1 MSHLDRL
8 RAVFRSALNLPAD
21 TGVDGLEYRA
31 IPQWD
36 SLAHMALIAAMEDE
50 FSIMID
56 TDEMID
62 MSSFAKAAGLLE
74 KHGIGVAAV

>member
-8 RAVFRSALNLPAD
+8 RAVFRMALNLPAD
-21 TGVDGLEYRA
+21 GDVDGLEYRA

-50 FSIMID
+50 FSVLID

-62 MSSFAKAAGLLE
+62 MSSFAKAAELLE
-74 KHGIGVAAV
+74 KHGIGAAAV

>member
-8 RAVFRSALNLPAD
+8 RAVFRMTLNLPPD
-21 TGVDGLEYRA
+21 RPVDGLQYRS

-62 MSSFAKAAGLLE
+62 MSSFAKAVELLE
-74 KHGIGVAAV
+74 KHGIGAAAV

>member
-1 MSHLDRL
+1 MSHLGRL
-8 RAVFRSALNLPAD
+8 RTVFRSALNLPAD
-21 TGVDGLEYRA
+21 ADVDGLEYRA

-50 FSIMID
+50 FTIMID

-62 MSSFAKAAGLLE
+62 MSSFAKASELLE

>member
-8 RAVFRSALNLPAD
+8 RAVFRMALNLPPDAD
-21 TGVDGLEYRA
+21 VDGLAYRA

-62 MSSFAKAAGLLE
+62 MSSFAEAAGLLE
-74 KHGIGVAAV
+74 KHGIGAAAL

>member
-21 TGVDGLEYRA
+21 ADVDGLEYRA
-31 IPQWD
+31 IPEWD
-36 SLAHMALIAAMEDE
+36 SLAHMALIAAMEDA
-50 FSIMID
+50 FSIMVD

-62 MSSFAKAAGLLE
+62 MSSFAKAVELLE
-74 KHGIGVAAV
+74 SHDVGAATA

>member
-8 RAVFRSALNLPAD
+8 RAVFRVALNLPD
-21 TGVDGLEYRA
+21 GTDVDGLEYRA

-50 FSIMID
+50 FSVMID

-62 MSSFAKAAGLLE
+62 MSSFAKAAELLE
-74 KHGIGVAAV
+74 KHGVGAAAR

>member
-8 RAVFRSALNLPAD
+8 RAVFRTALNLPAD
-21 TGVDGLEYRA
+21 ADVDRLEYRG

-56 TDEMID
+56 TDDMID
-62 MSSFAKAAGLLE
+62 MSSFAKAGELLE
-74 KHGIGVAAV
+74 KHGFGAAAV